1 MALIKPLFSVST
13 LTLAVILGLLA
24 YTTWEGFKLWETAQF
39 NQALAQIDSITVKDQ
54 ANPILIAAKAN
65 WHDRRGNTMEALRL
79 YNQIL
84 PRTQGKLR
92 ANLAYNLGSLYLRE
106 AANYWNQSGV
116 WAYSRV
122 QTLLG
127 LARQYLREA
136 VRLDPSNR
144 DACYHLEYALRI
156 TLPPREREAS
166 KWQGTKASVFAT
178 MPGIPKGGP

>member
-1 MALIKPLFSVST
+1 MAPIKSLASLSSLIIAGL
-13 LTLAVILGLLA
+13 LGLLA
-24 YTTWEGFKLWETAQF
+24 YSGWEAYQLWGSAQF
-39 NQALAQIDSITVKDQ
+39 NRALAQIDTLSVDDHT
-54 ANPILIAAKAN
+54 NPALIAAKAN
-65 WHDRRGNTMEALRL
+65 WYDRQGNITEALRL

-84 PRTQGKLR
+84 PRTQGQLR
-92 ANLAYNLGSLYLRE
+92 AYMAYNLGSLYLRE
-106 AANYWNQSGV
+106 AAKYWNRSGV

-136 VRLDPSNR
+136 VRLDPANQ
-144 DACYHLEYALRI
+144 DARYHLEYALRI

-166 KWQGTKASVFAT
+166 KWHGTKASVFAT